1 MAQDLFKNFP
11 GFYKSFKGSNKL
23 GLLGA
28 AEMFQ
33 FICQKMTDDYQLDED
48 GANDVLLWA
57 QARVPEIKAHNV
69 RDYIKIIHLAYAYL
83 VADIHRPMYGDYWR
97 PNGYRFNDFVGKGI
111 RYFHKKGITS
121 LEKAGLQ
128 SKAEELET
136 PKPSQVPTAPSALPE
151 NFQMFLQT
159 MENIC
164 IELEETKA
172 HSESMKVQKE
182 EAEYRI
188 LELEEELEQIKMLN
202 VEAKKL
208 IAQRDAALAEAESK
222 SVTSLEKKIL
232 SEGMSYPHV
241 RRHFQSVSVRTG

>member
-11 GFYKSFKGSNKL
+11 GFYRSFKDSNKL
-23 GLLGA
+23 GVIGA

-33 FICQKMTDDYQLDED
+33 FICQQMTDDYQLSDE
-48 GANDVLLWA
+48 GATTVLEWA
-57 QARVPEIKAHNV
+57 QAKVPDIKAHNV
-69 RDYIKIIHLAYAYL
+69 RDYVKILHLAYAYL
-83 VADIHRPMYGDYWR
+83 VAGIHRPMYGDYWR
-97 PNGYRFNDFVGKGI
+97 PNGYRVNDFTGKGL

-128 SKAEELET
+128 SKAEELDT
-136 PKPSQVPTAPSALPE
+136 PKPSQVPMAPSALPE
-151 NFQMFLQT
+151 NFQVFLQT

-182 EAEYRI
+182 DAEYRI

-222 SVTSLEKKIL
+222 SMSSLEKKIL

-241 RRHFQSVSVRTG
+241 RRHLQSVSVRTG